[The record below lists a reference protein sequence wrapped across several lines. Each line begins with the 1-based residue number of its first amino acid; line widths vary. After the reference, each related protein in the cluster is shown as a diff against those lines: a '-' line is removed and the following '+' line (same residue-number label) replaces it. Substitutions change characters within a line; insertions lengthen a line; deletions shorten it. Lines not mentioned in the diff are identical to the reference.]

1 MLFVLCLA
9 TAAAIGFDRLTAA
22 LSPAT
27 RRTLAAAAVIIVLI
41 ESWPHV
47 TLAIPVEPIAA
58 LSAIG
63 GKAPVLEL
71 PAGITERDADAVY
84 RSLSHGHPLI
94 NGYSG
99 YSPLHYEVL
108 KAALQAGDRGV
119 IGELA
124 RDQEILVALD
134 HQTEF
139 QRWFEV
145 VGLRPV
151 IADAGGYRI
160 YRVPKGPGPP
170 PPLLDRRCAC
180 SRSRR
185 ICAATSSHGCRTAI
199 CARHGA
205 PGGRR
210 RAVKR
215 W

>member
-1 MLFVLCLA
+1 MY
-9 TAAAIGFDRLTAA
+9 RL
-22 LSPAT
+22 
-27 RRTLAAAAVIIVLI
+27 
-41 ESWPHV
+41 
-47 TLAIPVEPIAA
+47 
-58 LSAIG
+58 
-63 GKAPVLEL
+63 
-71 PAGITERDADAVY
+71 
-84 RSLSHGHPLI
+84 LSHGHPLI

-99 YSPLHYEVL
+99 YSPLHYEV

-145 VGLRPV
+145 VGLRLV

-170 PPLLDRRCAC
+170 PPLGPALRVQ
-180 SRSRR
+180 SITR

-215 W
+215 S